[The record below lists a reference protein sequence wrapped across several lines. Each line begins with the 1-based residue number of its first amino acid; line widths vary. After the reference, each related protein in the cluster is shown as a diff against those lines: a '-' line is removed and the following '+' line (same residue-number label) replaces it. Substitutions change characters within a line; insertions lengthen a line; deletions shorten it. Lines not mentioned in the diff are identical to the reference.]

1 MLDLRQ
7 LRYFVAV
14 AEEEHVGRAA
24 ERLHISQSPLS
35 RQIAQL
41 EKNLGLTLFERSQ
54 QRIRLTS
61 DGRVFLTEATAL
73 LRHAARLEN
82 LGRRLGRGE
91 EGGLCV
97 GYVGD
102 AMHTGLLPKALR
114 SLNEERPGIHVA
126 LYDMTAHEQFEGL
139 RQRSLD
145 IALVPEAP
153 PEDDPDLRSAL
164 LLEDPLLLAV
174 PSAHPLADAAEV
186 RPEDL
191 DGRPWIAVED
201 GQDHVWRDDF
211 VATCAAAGFTPD
223 IRFEAP
229 EPLTAVGLVASGLGV
244 AFVQRS
250 MVHARG
256 TEGVTVRELPWFPR
270 SVRLW
275 ATWHQIDLRPV
286 VASFRGTVLACGSAG
301 ESAVGSGRRH

>member
-41 EKNLGLTLFERSQ
+41 EKGLGLTLFERSQ

-102 AMHTGLLPKALR
+102 AMHTGLLPRALR

-145 IALVPEAP
+145 IALAPEAP

-174 PSAHPLADAAEV
+174 PSTHPLADAGEV

-191 DGRPWIAVED
+191 DGLPWVAVED

-211 VATCAAAGFTPD
+211 VAACAAAGFTPD

-229 EPLTAVGLVASGLGV
+229 EPLTAVGLVASGLGM

-250 MVHARG
+250 MLTGRTAG
-256 TEGVTVRELPWFPR
+256 ITVRELPWFQR

-275 ATWHQIDLRPV
+275 ATWHRIDLRPV
-286 VASFRGTVLACGSAG
+286 VASFRTTVLATGDG
-301 ESAVGSGRRH
+301 ESGD